1 MQSPSGKAKQFL
13 VAAAKL
19 LIVGLA
25 FWFIWS
31 RLSAT
36 GETDRELFMT
46 RVRQNFSPL
55 SILALL
61 ALSFFNRFFEILKW
75 QTLVSSFKKISVGE
89 SSKQVL
95 AALTMSIFT
104 PNGIGEYG
112 AKALFFKKDRAKKI
126 VFLNLICN
134 GVQLLVT
141 VFFGILGLIIF
152 NLRFDVAGTRI
163 IASVVAVIGLV
174 LIFLYLAR
182 SITIKGYSL
191 KKLASKAGEL
201 PLDVHRRNA
210 ILAVMR
216 YLVFSHQ
223 YLLMFRILGVD
234 IPYFDLM
241 AIIAS
246 MYFLA
251 SALPTMQMFDFAVK
265 GGVAVYFFGVAGVN
279 EWIPAFVSTA
289 MWLLNVALPVLIG
302 SYFVIRFKPKWSQ
315 SSS

>member
-191 KKLASKAGEL
+191 KKLASKASEL

-241 AIIAS
+241 AI
-246 MYFLA
+246 
-251 SALPTMQMFDFAVK
+251 
-265 GGVAVYFFGVAGVN
+265 
-279 EWIPAFVSTA
+279 
-289 MWLLNVALPVLIG
+289 
-302 SYFVIRFKPKWSQ
+302 
-315 SSS
+315 